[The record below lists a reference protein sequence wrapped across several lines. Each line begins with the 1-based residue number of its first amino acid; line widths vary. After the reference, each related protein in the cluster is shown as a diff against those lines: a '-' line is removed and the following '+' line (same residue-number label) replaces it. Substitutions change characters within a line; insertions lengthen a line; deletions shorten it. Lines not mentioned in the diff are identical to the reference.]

1 MLNSV
6 ATVSEVSRLTKA
18 LEDLSGAVVHYIEGA
33 TSKVSGKEASEIQST
48 LRQAR
53 AVGEFTVLM
62 TVNELKKKF
71 ESSESSAD
79 TPVVVDDTGDT
90 HIEAVAPACIPDYD
104 TLTATQ
110 ILELLPTLS
119 SDDVSSVITYETATR
134 ARARIVSYQAPTL

>member
-6 ATVSEVSRLTKA
+6 ATVSEASRLTKA
-18 LEDLSGAVVHYIEGA
+18 LEDLSGAVVHYIESA
-33 TSKVSGKEASEIQST
+33 ASKVSGKEASEIQST

-71 ESSESSAD
+71 DSGESTAD
-79 TPVVVDDTGDT
+79 SPVVVENTDVT
-90 HIEAVAPACIPDYD
+90 HIEAIAPACVPDYD

-110 ILELLPTLS
+110 ILEVLPTLS
-119 SDDVSSVITYETATR
+119 PNDVASVIAYESATR
-134 ARARIVSYQAPTL
+134 ARGRIVSYQAPTL